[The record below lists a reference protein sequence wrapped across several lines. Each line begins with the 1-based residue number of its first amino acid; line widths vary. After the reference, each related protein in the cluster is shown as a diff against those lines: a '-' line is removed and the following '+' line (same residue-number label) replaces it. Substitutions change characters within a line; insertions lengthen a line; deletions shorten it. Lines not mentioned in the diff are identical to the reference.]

1 VHDEPPVWPVIFNP
15 RPLITD
21 GVLGLNILYLYSLQ
35 KNQLLKKIIIGLSF
49 SVFLFA
55 CKQKKAAPAQNN
67 KSQGPTIVDV
77 LVAGS
82 SDVSG
87 TVEVSGAVIPKETI
101 NITPEISGRLIY
113 LNVPD
118 GARVTKGTVLA
129 RINDA
134 DLQASLNKT
143 KVLLEMAQKTE
154 QRLKKLLAI
163 NGINQAEYDVA
174 LNQVNS
180 YQADL
185 AVTQAQIDKTVI
197 KAPFDGILGLR
208 QISPGAY
215 VTPTTLLSTL
225 QQVDQVKI
233 DFNVPELY
241 TNLIRKGEAVTI
253 RSNESTTNKKAVVI
267 ATDPQINATTRN
279 LKVRALLEGAPIN
292 PGTFVKVYLK
302 TGVGKKSILVP
313 SNAIIPDATAK
324 KLIVVKD
331 GKGVFVEVE
340 TGIRNAGSTEIID
353 GINPGDSVVVTGVLF
368 VRPKADVKVRSV
380 KQLNELIKP

>member
-1 VHDEPPVWPVIFNP
+1 M
-15 RPLITD
+15 
-21 GVLGLNILYLYSLQ
+21 
-35 KNQLLKKIIIGLSF
+35 GLSF

-77 LVAGS
+77 IIAGS

-101 NITPEISGRLIY
+101 SITPEISGRLIY

-118 GARVTKGTVLA
+118 GAKVSRGTVLA

-134 DLQASLNKT
+134 DLQATLNKT
-143 KVLLEMAQKTE
+143 RVLLEMAQKTE

-163 NGINQAEYDVA
+163 NGINQAEYDIA

-185 AVTQAQIDKTVI
+185 VVTQAQIDKTVI

-215 VTPTTLLSTL
+215 VTPTTVLSTL

-241 TNLIRKGEAVTI
+241 TNLIRKGEMVTI
-253 RSNESTTNKKAVVI
+253 RSNESSANRKALVI

-279 LKVRALLEGAPIN
+279 LKVRAVLEGAPIN

-302 TGVGKKSILVP
+302 TGIGKKSILVP

-324 KLIVVKD
+324 KLIVVKE
-331 GKGVFVEVE
+331 GKGVFVDVE
-340 TGIRNAGSTEIID
+340 TGVRNAGSTEIVD
-353 GINPGDSVVVTGVLF
+353 GINPGDSIVVTGVLF
-368 VRPKADVKVRSV
+368 VRPKSDVKVRSV
-380 KQLNELIKP
+380 KQLNELVKP

>member
-1 VHDEPPVWPVIFNP
+1 M
-15 RPLITD
+15 
-21 GVLGLNILYLYSLQ
+21 GLNILYLYSLQ
-35 KNQLLKKIIIGLSF
+35 KNQLLKKLIIGLSF

-77 LVAGS
+77 IIAGS

-101 NITPEISGRLIY
+101 SITPEISGRLIY

-118 GARVTKGTVLA
+118 GAKVSRGTVLA

-134 DLQASLNKT
+134 DLQATLNKT
-143 KVLLEMAQKTE
+143 RVLLEMAQKTE

-163 NGINQAEYDVA
+163 NGINQAEYDIA

-215 VTPTTLLSTL
+215 VTPTTVLSTL

-241 TNLIRKGEAVTI
+241 TNLIRKGEMVTI
-253 RSNESTTNKKAVVI
+253 RSNESSANRKALVI

-279 LKVRALLEGAPIN
+279 LKVRAVLEGAPIN

-302 TGVGKKSILVP
+302 TGIGKKSILVP

-324 KLIVVKD
+324 KLIVVKE
-331 GKGVFVEVE
+331 GKGVFVDVE
-340 TGIRNAGSTEIID
+340 TGVRNAGSTEIVD
-353 GINPGDSVVVTGVLF
+353 GINPGDSIVVTGVLF
-368 VRPKADVKVRSV
+368 VRPKSDVKVRSV
-380 KQLNELIKP
+380 KQLNELVKP

>member
-1 VHDEPPVWPVIFNP
+1 M
-15 RPLITD
+15 
-21 GVLGLNILYLYSLQ
+21 
-35 KNQLLKKIIIGLSF
+35 KKIIIGLSF

-55 CKQKKAAPAQNN
+55 CKQKKAAPVQNN

-77 LVAGS
+77 IIAGS

-87 TVEVSGAVIPKETI
+87 TVEVSGAVIPMETI
-101 NITPEISGRLIY
+101 NITPEISGRLTY

-134 DLQASLNKT
+134 DLQASLKKT
-143 KVLLEMAQKTE
+143 RVLLEMAQKTE

-163 NGINQAEYDVA
+163 NGINQADYDLA

-180 YQADL
+180 FQADL
-185 AVTQAQIDKTVI
+185 AVIQAQIDKTVI

-208 QISPGAY
+208 QTSPGAY
-215 VTPTTLLSTL
+215 VSPTTLLSTL

-241 TNLIRKGEAVTI
+241 TNLIKKGGAVSI
-253 RSNESTTNKKAVVI
+253 QSNESNTKRKAVVI

-279 LKVRALLEGAPIN
+279 LKVRALLEGSPVN
-292 PGTFVKVYLK
+292 PGTFVKVYLQ
-302 TGVGKKSILVP
+302 TGIGKKSILVP

-331 GKGVFVEVE
+331 GKGVFVDVE
-340 TGIRNAGSTEIID
+340 TGIRNAGTTEIID

-368 VRPKADVKVRSV
+368 VRSKSDVKVRSV
-380 KQLNELIKP
+380 KQLNELVKQ